1 MDFLN
6 NIIKFSLHNKLLV
19 LLGSVLVA
27 VGGVF
32 CAGSMDIDVFPDLTA
47 PTVVVMTDAG
57 GMAAE
62 EVEKLVTFPIE
73 TAMNG
78 ATKVRRVRSSSKF
91 GNSFVWVEFDWGMD
105 VLKARQIV
113 SEKLVTISEE
123 LPSNVVP
130 VLAPQ
135 SSVMGEILFVGLRS
149 TGQTSQMDLR
159 TLTDWTVKP
168 AILATGGVSQVTVIG
183 GDYKQYQILAD
194 PQKMAAFNVS
204 YEELEAAAASLSVNS
219 EGGVIRDFGNE
230 YALRG
235 IGRSTDLEELGMSLV
250 KMEGGYPVVISDV
263 ATVRVG
269 AAVKMGHASMDGQKA
284 VLLSISKQP
293 NINTLEVTS
302 AIEKNLKAIAE
313 TLPEDVV
320 MDTRV
325 LRQADY
331 IESSVHNVARALL
344 EGAIFVVLILFLF
357 LGSFRTT
364 LISVI
369 AIPVSLLATVIVLK
383 LFGMDINTM
392 TLGGM
397 CIAIGSLVDDAI
409 IDVENVYKRLR
420 QNHAK
425 DPSER
430 EGVLKVVFEGSKEIR
445 TSMINAT
452 LIVMVAFTPLFFLSG
467 MEGRLLKPLGI
478 TYIIALFMSLI
489 VAMTLTPLLCSLMLT
504 DDRYLRKNEKDKKFT
519 AALGRAYSNSLQ
531 WVLAHKKIA
540 LSVLAG
546 LFVLA
551 GISFLTMG
559 SAFLPKFLESSATI
573 TAVTAPGTSLEVS
586 DELGNLMEKK
596 LHEVPEV
603 TKTAR
608 RTGRGELDEHSQ
620 TSNSCEIEVGLKLG
634 KRKLETVLDDMRA
647 KLATIPGIASTVG
660 QPLGHRIDHMVSGT
674 KAAIAIKIF
683 GDDLSKLL
691 MLGNSVKASIEGIEG
706 LVDVAV
712 EQITES
718 PQLQVRADRG
728 MLARYG
734 ITMEEFNR
742 FITLAF
748 AGEKVSDIYE
758 GQQRFDVVMRL
769 NSDYTESVEGVRN
782 ALIDTPDGKKV
793 PLGEVA
799 EIVSTM
805 GPNAISREN
814 VQRKLV
820 VSANTSGRDVVS
832 IVEDIKDAI
841 AKDIML
847 PEGYRIEYG
856 GQFESAR
863 NANRTLA
870 LATVLAL
877 LVIFI
882 LLYGEFRNMPLT
894 ILVLC
899 SLPFAL
905 IGGIFAVRIS
915 SGVISIPS
923 TIGFITLLGIAV
935 RNGVLLISRYM
946 HLCESGLPVRESILA
961 GSADRLN
968 PILMTALT
976 SALALIPLVLSGGK
990 SGNEIQ
996 SPMGIVVLGG
1006 LITSTIIN
1014 IYILP
1019 VLFEWIYT
1027 RKAGKQAKEVKK

>member
-1 MDFLN
+1 MNWLN
-6 NIIKFSLHNKLLV
+6 SIIQFSLKNKLLV
-19 LLGSVLVA
+19 FLGSILVV
-27 VGGVF
+27 VGGIVA
-32 CAGSMDIDVFPDLTA
+32 AGRMDIDVFPDLTA
-47 PTVVVMTDAG
+47 PTVVVMTDAS

-91 GNSFVWVEFDWGMD
+91 GNSFVWVEFNWGMD

-113 SEKLVTISEE
+113 SEKLVTLGEE
-123 LPSNVVP
+123 LPSNVTP

-135 SSVMGEILFVGLRS
+135 SSVMGEIIFVGLQS
-149 TGQTSQMDLR
+149 TTGETSQMELR

-194 PQKMAAFNVS
+194 PQKMMAYGVT
-204 YEELEAAAASLSVNS
+204 YEELEAAASSLSINS

-235 IGRSTDLEELGMSLV
+235 IGRTTDLEELGQTLV
-250 KMEGGYPVVISDV
+250 KMNSGKPVVISDV
-263 ATVRVG
+263 AQLKIG
-269 AAVKMGHASMDGQKA
+269 SAVKMGHASMNGKPA
-284 VLLSISKQP
+284 VILSISKQP
-293 NINTLEVTS
+293 DINTLKVTS
-302 AIEKNLKAIAE
+302 QIEKNLQEIAK
-313 TLPEDVV
+313 TLPEDVY

-331 IESSVHNVARALL
+331 IESSVRNVAEALL
-344 EGAIFVVLILFLF
+344 EGALFVVLVLFLF

-369 AIPVSLLATVIVLK
+369 AIPVSLLATIIVLWA
-383 LFGMDINTM
+383 LGMDINTM

-420 QNHAK
+420 QNHARK
-425 DPSER
+425 PEDR
-430 EGVLKVVFEGSKEIR
+430 EDVLKVVFDGSSEIR
-445 TSMINAT
+445 SSMINAT

-489 VAMTLTPLLCSLMLT
+489 VAMTLTPLLCRVMLT
-504 DDRYLRKNEKDKKFT
+504 DEEYLRKNEKEKKFT
-519 AALGRAYSNSLQ
+519 ATLSRAYSKSLG
-531 WVLAHKKIA
+531 WVLTHKKA
-540 LSVLAG
+540 AVGAVAVL
-546 LFVLA
+546 LLA
-551 GISFLTMG
+551 AVISFMTMG
-559 SAFLPKFLESSATI
+559 SAFLPDFNESSATI
-573 TAVTAPGTSLEVS
+573 AAVCEPGTSLEVS
-586 DELGNLMEKK
+586 DELGNLIEKV
-596 LHEVPEV
+596 LHEIPEV

-620 TSNSCEIEVGLKLG
+620 TSNSCELEVGFKLG
-634 KRKLETVLDDMRA
+634 KRSREEVLDDMRA
-647 KLATIPGIASTVG
+647 RLAGIPGIAATVG

-674 KAAIAIKIF
+674 QAAIAIKIF
-683 GDDLSKLL
+683 GPELSRLL
-691 MLGNSVKASIEGIEG
+691 MIGNSIKGSISGIDG

-712 EQITES
+712 EQITDA
-718 PQLQVRADRG
+718 PQLQVRANRAA
-728 MLARYG
+728 LARYG

-742 FITLAF
+742 FITLAY

-758 GQQRFDVVMRL
+758 GQQRFDVVLRL
-769 NSDYTESVEGVRN
+769 NEDYTESIEGVRN
-782 ALIDTPDGKKV
+782 ALIDTPDGGKI
-793 PLGEVA
+793 PLSEVA
-799 EIVSTM
+799 DIVSTT
-805 GPNAISREN
+805 GPNAVSREN

-832 IVEDIKDAI
+832 IVEEIKEAI
-841 AKDIML
+841 EENVNV

-870 LATVLAL
+870 LATILAL
-877 LVIFI
+877 FCIF
-882 LLYGEFRNMPLT
+882 LLLHGEFKDVPLSM
-894 ILVLC
+894 LVLC

-915 SGVISIPS
+915 SGVISIPA

-935 RNGVLLISRYM
+935 RNGVLLISRYQ
-946 HLCESGLPVRESILA
+946 HLCGDGMSVRESVLS
-961 GSADRLN
+961 GSSDRLN

-976 SALALIPLVLSGGK
+976 SALALIPLVLSGEK

-996 SPMGIVVLGG
+996 SPMAIVVLGG
-1006 LITSTIIN
+1006 LITSTLLN
-1014 IYILP
+1014 IYIVP
-1019 VLFEWIYT
+1019 IMYEWLSGRLS
-1027 RKAGKQAKEVKK
+1027 RKKERK